1 MSSLLKGGVPDS
13 GLDLSNP
20 LVCACFERLIQ
31 QQKQQQ
37 MHQPQPAA
45 TLLTG
50 SVGLGGD
57 LPSIGEV
64 KRSISQ
70 SMRAR

>member
-20 LVCACFERLIQ
+20 LVCAFFERLLQQQ
-31 QQKQQQ
+31 QQK
-37 MHQPQPAA
+37 MAQPQPAA
-45 TLLTG
+45 TLSTG
-50 SVGLGGD
+50 GIALGAD
-57 LPSIGEV
+57 LPSIREV

-70 SMRAR
+70 SLRAR